1 MLTREESEFRRKVI
15 GELSG
20 IRKTLEKI
28 ADALAKSGCADK
40 NTETKNDHR
49 ED

>member
-1 MLTREESEFRRKVI
+1 MLTREEVEFRRKII

-20 IRKTLEKI
+20 IRKALEEI
-28 ADALAKSGCADK
+28 AGALAKSGGTDK
-40 NTETKNDHR
+40 STGTKNDNR

>member
-1 MLTREESEFRRKVI
+1 MLTREEIEFRRKAL
-15 GELSG
+15 GELRG
-20 IRKTLEKI
+20 IRTALEKI
-28 ADALAKSGCADK
+28 ADALAKSGSADK